1 MPAREPENQHDE
13 HLILKHSKKSSQ
25 RKKIIGH
32 NSEALANEFNE
43 LVSKCKDFEVI
54 GKINVKNRVP
64 LEGTKVPSGG
74 IEISCIY
81 I

>member
-1 MPAREPENQHDE
+1 MPSREPENQHDE

-25 RKKIIGH
+25 RK
-32 NSEALANEFNE
+32 NFEALANEFNE
-43 LVSKCKDFEVI
+43 LVSKCKDFEVT